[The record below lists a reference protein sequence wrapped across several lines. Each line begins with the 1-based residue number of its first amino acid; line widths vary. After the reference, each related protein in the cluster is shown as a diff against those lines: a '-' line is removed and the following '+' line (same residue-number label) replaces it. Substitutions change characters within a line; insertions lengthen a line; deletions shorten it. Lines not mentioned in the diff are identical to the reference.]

1 MTFFLSTQELL
12 FAFRMTA
19 KKSKIIVWIAFVVL
33 PLALHIAES
42 LVYAYGG
49 YDGEHCAGLLDAVWE
64 CTEFEYYLDWIFN
77 PFGLI
82 SLFGFYLIA
91 LPFAIAA
98 TMAINRKKLS
108 DQNQT

>member
-1 MTFFLSTQELL
+1 
-12 FAFRMTA
+12 MTA

-33 PLALHIAES
+33 PLALHTAES
-42 LVYAYGG
+42 FVYAYGG

-64 CTEFEYYLDWIFN
+64 CTEFEYYLNWIFN
-77 PFGLI
+77 PFTLLN
-82 SLFGFYLIA
+82 LFGFYLAA